1 MVGRGSRNEVITPQL
16 NSDISSIK
24 TISIREYFL
33 EYLFPDAIIYGMSY
47 DEFWNKD
54 PQLYFSYRFS
64 FLKKQK
70 LKREEENYNAWLYGL
85 YNFKALSISL
95 YNSFREKKDEPMLYF
110 NKPLDFEEM
119 SLSVEE
125 KTTKAQNVKN
135 KWASLKSRMKG
146 E

>member
-1 MVGRGSRNEVITPQL
+1 
-16 NSDISSIK
+16 
-24 TISIREYFL
+24 
-33 EYLFPDAIIYGMSY
+33 MSY

-85 YNFKALSISL
+85 YNFKALSVSL